1 MRLQSTFPAMLVLPL
16 SSMGYAWICQ
26 THQPISAICVM
37 LFMAGVSGAL
47 VSPFLD
53 YLANC

>member
-16 SSMGYAWICQ
+16 SSIGYAWICQ